1 MSNNTDSYWIN
12 WIENIEKAKHPVE
25 NGVHQRLEKFP
36 GNNFLGREDLLCS
49 LCGFAEL
56 SGDDGS

>member
-36 GNNFLGREDLLCS
+36 GNNFLGREDL
-49 LCGFAEL
+49 
-56 SGDDGS
+56 